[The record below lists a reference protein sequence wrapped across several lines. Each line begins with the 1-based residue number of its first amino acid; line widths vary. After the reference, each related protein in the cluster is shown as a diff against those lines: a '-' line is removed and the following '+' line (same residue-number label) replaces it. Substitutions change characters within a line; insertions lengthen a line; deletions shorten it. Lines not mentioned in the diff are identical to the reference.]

1 METFLDLI
9 AKNAKMNLSI
19 VRSELKLEAES
30 NYVDFVI
37 KSIKNNNELTVFC
50 CKCSSEYNKS
60 VNCCIFCGINLSNF
74 VSRANRYGDIPKRH
88 PEELPSIKRG
98 KIIDRN
104 PNSH

>member
-60 VNCCIFCGINLSNF
+60 VKCCIFCGINLSNF

-98 KIIDRN
+98 KIIDIN

>member
-60 VNCCIFCGINLSNF
+60 VKCCIFCGINLSNF

-88 PEELPSIKRG
+88 PEELPSIKCG

>member
-60 VNCCIFCGINLSNF
+60 VKCCIFCGINLSNF
-74 VSRANRYGDIPKRH
+74 VSRANLYGDIPKGH
-88 PEELPSIKRG
+88 PEKLPSIKHG